1 LVVHKLFSF
10 GDERSDTA
18 EACQHPS
25 ELETENVEKEVD
37 VARKVLV
44 PGHAALTESVVGGEV
59 GFLPKT
65 AAFVSV
71 AAASGA
77 STSSWRGAGGAI
89 VSAAAENETTTSS
102 AARSWKRAGVAVW
115 SAAVRTT
122 KAFAAVQIARVFAGE
137 GSAHVASAVD
147 RGSLNLTGR
156 VVARASHHGS
166 DRWATIAV
174 PLFSFGHAAQN
185 KRKVSV
191 HQGSLILYSS
201 SAV

>member
-1 LVVHKLFSF
+1 MAS
-10 GDERSDTA
+10 
-18 EACQHPS
+18 
-25 ELETENVEKEVD
+25 
-37 VARKVLV
+37 
-44 PGHAALTESVVGGEV
+44 
-59 GFLPKT
+59 T
-65 AAFVSV
+65 AA
-71 AAASGA
+71 GREPC
-77 STSSWRGAGGAI
+77 TCI
-89 VSAAAENETTTSS
+89 TT
-102 AARSWKRAGVAVW
+102 RSLKRAGVAVW

-122 KAFAAVQIARVFAGE
+122 RAFAAVKIARAFAGE
-137 GSAHVASAVD
+137 GSTHVAGAVD

-166 DRWATIAV
+166 ARWATIAA

>member
-10 GDERSDTA
+10 GDERAATA
-18 EACQHPS
+18 EAGQHPS

-44 PGHAALTESVVGGEV
+44 PVHAALAESVVGGEV
-59 GFLPKT
+59 CFLPKA
-65 AAFVSV
+65 AAFFSV

-77 STSSWRGAGGAI
+77 STSSGRRAGGAI
-89 VSAAAENETTTSS
+89 ASAAAESETTTCI
-102 AARSWKRAGVAVW
+102 AARSLKRAGLAVW
-115 SAAVRTT
+115 SAAVKTT
-122 KAFAAVQIARVFAGE
+122 RAFAAFKIARAFSGE
-137 GSAHVASAVD
+137 GRAHVASAVD

-156 VVARASHHGS
+156 VVARASHHGIA
-166 DRWATIAV
+166 RWATIAA
-174 PLFSFGHAAQN
+174 PLFGHAAQN